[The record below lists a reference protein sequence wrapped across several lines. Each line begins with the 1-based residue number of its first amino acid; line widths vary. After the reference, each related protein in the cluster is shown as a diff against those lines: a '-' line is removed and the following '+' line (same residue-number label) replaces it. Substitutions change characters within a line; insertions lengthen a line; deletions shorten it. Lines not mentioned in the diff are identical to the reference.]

1 MSTSLDSLQ
10 VLPAPPAGGA
20 FAREL
25 RAQVR
30 RASLALEVAACHGE
44 DVLEHPAWGR
54 IAELLDIARRNNV
67 EL

>member
-1 MSTSLDSLQ
+1 MSISLEPIPVSEQ
-10 VLPAPPAGGA
+10 
-20 FAREL
+20 FAQEL
-25 RAQVR
+25 RAQMD
-30 RASLALEVAACHGE
+30 RASLALEIAAASGE